1 MNILS
6 IFFCTDVLI
15 DKIVESIVQEEG
27 KKLIQ
32 TIISVRLES
41 YSLLFVVCL
50 TSQLAGEQN
59 R

>member
-27 KKLIQ
+27 KKLFQ
-32 TIISVRLES
+32 TIISVWLES
-41 YSLLFVVCL
+41 
-50 TSQLAGEQN
+50 
-59 R
+59 